1 MILVNVAV
9 NPRPRISPRIP
20 LCPSQNDLLTNAL
33 HPSIVSKGHSPSDGP
48 PAMADS
54 RDEDDEDS
62 RDDSTEHGQQPDGY
76 SLWVCIRVCEGGVC
90 HTEQAA
96 VAVNLVEEVEQALRS
111 GISRHMAGRG
121 RNTPRGEW

>member
-1 MILVNVAV
+1 MSI
-9 NPRPRISPRIP
+9 PERSPHKRPAPVHCQQRTQSLRW
-20 LCPSQNDLLTNAL
+20 
-33 HPSIVSKGHSPSDGP
+33 P

-111 GISRHMAGRG
+111 GMSRHMAGKG